1 MSKCRLNIRL
11 NLSFVLFVFLF
22 LILPIYLERELDD
35 FDLFS
40 KIVNNNDNIEFRD
53 GDLLIISSKY
63 LSISE
68 GRIKKLESVKPSM
81 QSKKLSKLYRINP
94 KLMELI
100 IRESDQIFG
109 GLYGFVLTSIH
120 GLLAPNAGIDR
131 SNVPREYVVLYPKDP
146 YGSID
151 KLRKRFFVH
160 LGLRIGIIL
169 SDSRILPLRRGTV
182 GVALASTGFEPII
195 DLKGTKDLF
204 DNVLKYTSQNIADG
218 FASLGT
224 MIMGESNR
232 STPVILIRDAEIKM
246 TDNAL
251 SYHDLGIESK
261 FDIYIRGLAK
271 GI

>member
-1 MSKCRLNIRL
+1 M
-11 NLSFVLFVFLF
+11 
-22 LILPIYLERELDD
+22 PIYLERELND
-35 FDLFS
+35 FDLFN
-40 KIVNNNDNIEFRD
+40 KIINNKDKITFRD

-68 GRIKKLESVKPSM
+68 GRVKKLKSVKPSM

-94 KLMELI
+94 EFMELI

-120 GLLAPNAGIDR
+120 GILAPNAGIDR
-131 SNVPREYVVLYPKDP
+131 SNVPRGYVVLYPKDP

-169 SDSRILPLRRGTV
+169 SDSRILPMRKGTV
-182 GVALASTGFEPII
+182 GVALASTGFEPVI

-232 STPVILIRDAEIKM
+232 STPVILIRDAEITI
-246 TDNAL
+246 TDKVA
-251 SYHDLGIESK
+251 SYRTLGIEGK
-261 FDIYIRGLAK
+261 FDIYIRGLGEGK
-271 GI
+271 INWKNLKI

>member
-1 MSKCRLNIRL
+1 ML
-11 NLSFVLFVFLF
+11 V
-22 LILPIYLERELDD
+22 LPIYLERELDD
-35 FDLFS
+35 FDLFN
-40 KIVNNNDNIEFRD
+40 KIINNKDNVTYRD

-68 GRIKKLESVKPSM
+68 GRIKKLKSVKPSI
-81 QSKKLSKLYRINP
+81 QSKKLSKLYRISP

-120 GLLAPNAGIDR
+120 GILAPNAGIDR
-131 SNVPREYVVLYPKDP
+131 SNVPREYVVVYPKDP

-151 KLRKRFFVH
+151 RLRKKFFVH

-169 SDSRILPLRRGTV
+169 SDSRILPMRRGTV

-204 DNVLKYTSQNIADG
+204 DNVLKYTSQNMVDG

-232 STPVILIRDAEIKM
+232 STPVILIRDTGIKM
-246 TDNAL
+246 TDKIV
-251 SYHDLGIESK
+251 SYHTLGIESK
-261 FDIYIRGLAK
+261 FDIYVRGLGK
-271 GI
+271 GKIN